1 MNILEKICNLKKK
14 NIESLKK
21 TISVQELM
29 HKKRKVQKKSF
40 IDSFKKDK
48 LNLIAEIK
56 KKSPSAGLIRK
67 DFNVI
72 EIAKLYKKAG
82 AECLSILT
90 EKNFFGGNIHF
101 MDTVKKATNLPI
113 LRKDFIIDEW
123 QIYESYH
130 HGADCILLIVAILED
145 KQIKNYLNIAKN
157 LNLDVLVEV
166 HNETET
172 KRAID
177 LGVKC
182 IGINNRNLKTLK
194 IDLNCFEKLSKL
206 IPKYTIKIAESG
218 LTQNKQLLRLR
229 ESGADGFLV
238 GEFLL
243 KQKDIFL
250 STKELIKNDK

>member
-206 IPKYTIKIAESG
+206 IPKYTVKIAESG

>member
-14 NIESLKK
+14 DIEKLKK
-21 TISVQELM
+21 TISVQDLM
-29 HKKRKVQKKSF
+29 HKKRKVQKNKF

-67 DFNVI
+67 NFNVI

-90 EKNFFGGNIHF
+90 EKNFFGGNINF
-101 MDTVKKATNLPI
+101 IDTVKKATNLPI

-130 HGADCILLIVAILED
+130 HGADCVLLIVAILED

-194 IDLNCFEKLSKL
+194 IDLDCFEKLSKF

-218 LTQNKQLLRLR
+218 LTQNKQLLKLR

>member
-40 IDSFKKDK
+40 IDSFKKNK

-206 IPKYTIKIAESG
+206 IPKYTVKIAESG

>member
-40 IDSFKKDK
+40 IDSFKKNK

>member
-21 TISVQELM
+21 TISIQELM

-40 IDSFKKDK
+40 IDSFKKNK

-67 DFNVI
+67 DFNVV

-82 AECLSILT
+82 AECLSVLT

-166 HNETET
+166 HNEAET

-206 IPKYTIKIAESG
+206 IPKYTVKIAESG

>member
-40 IDSFKKDK
+40 IDSFKKNK

-82 AECLSILT
+82 AECLSVLT

-206 IPKYTIKIAESG
+206 IPKYTVKIAESG